1 MCGRLVRDNIPKI
14 YENEG
19 KVCVTERL
27 EMEEYAERLI
37 EVLDGKMQ
45 DFKSAFEMQDD
56 ENAVNEI
63 AEVVEV
69 LYAVLNLIGVEKE
82 SFEKIRLAKC
92 QKFGGYDNRVLLKE
106 VLEKQD

>member
-14 YENEG
+14 YESEG

-56 ENAVNEI
+56 ENAVKEI

-69 LYAVLNLIGVEKE
+69 LYAVLDLIGIEKE
-82 SFEKIRLAKC
+82 SFEKIRNDKI
-92 QKFGGYDNRVLLKE
+92 QKIRRKEKKIFLKK
-106 VLEKQD
+106 VSEKQK

>member
-14 YENEG
+14 YESEG

-56 ENAVNEI
+56 ENAVKEI

-69 LYAVLNLIGVEKE
+69 LYAVLDLIGIEKE
-82 SFEKIRLAKC
+82 SCEKIKHSKL
-92 QKFGGYDNRVLLKE
+92 QKLSGNYKKIFLKN
-106 VLEKQD
+106 L